1 MIENKKLENLRNK
14 IADLVKKY
22 SKEKY
27 KSNVLLEVP
36 NSSIWEINRRRRNTK
51 YGSCI
56 FGWMVDHW

>member
-27 KSNVLLEVP
+27 KSNVFIGGETLIPPSGKLIGE
-36 NSSIWEINRRRRNTK
+36 EE
-51 YGSCI
+51 
-56 FGWMVDHW
+56 